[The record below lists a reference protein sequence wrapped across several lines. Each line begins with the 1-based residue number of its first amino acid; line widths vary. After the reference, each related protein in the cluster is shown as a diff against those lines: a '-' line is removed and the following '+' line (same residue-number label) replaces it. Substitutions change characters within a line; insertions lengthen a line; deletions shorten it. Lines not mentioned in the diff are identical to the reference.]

1 MFPSPEDAL
10 KFLKAYD
17 LDEARVKLLEELGR
31 VFEAADIHVKNGD
44 ILKAVE
50 VLTTSATHNVD
61 HVGPVIDFLLTEI
74 WRDLTLG
81 ILPTSDSVVSELLR
95 FADRLDKSAMTE
107 QEIDEVSPSHP
118 SNLRVLHPSI
128 PSLQCSKQ
136 SNVLVV

>member
-1 MFPSPEDAL
+1 MFPSAEDAL
-10 KFLKAYD
+10 KFLEVHN
-17 LDEARVKLLEELGR
+17 LGEARIKLLEELGR

-50 VLTTSATHNVD
+50 ILTTSATHNIDLVRR
-61 HVGPVIDFLLTEI
+61 VIDFILAEI

-81 ILPTSDSVVSELLR
+81 VLPTPNSVVSELLR

-118 SNLRVLHPSI
+118 SN
-128 PSLQCSKQ
+128 
-136 SNVLVV
+136 